1 MFAAI
6 LLGTV
11 NEKSWF
17 GLWIT
22 VLILGVSVNVVI
34 IHCLCVHGYLLCAY
48 AQQSRLLA
56 ARFTGTSPGDGQMEF
71 RQPQL
76 CMPSFVQVF
85 LLYCLGFFN
94 GLVLKDYFPHWI
106 SFAGGKDCA

>member
-22 VLILGVSVNVVI
+22 VLILGVSINVVI

-106 SFAGGKDCA
+106 SSAGGKDCA